1 MPAKEYA
8 KLIKISEVAAKR
20 GVQTMFLNIFNMC
33 GIFFNEEVGEI
44 MKFSLILQSE
54 KN

>member
-20 GVQTMFLNIFNMC
+20 GVQTMFFKYL
-33 GIFFNEEVGEI
+33 
-44 MKFSLILQSE
+44 
-54 KN
+54 